1 MFRAIPVSNR
11 ILSKKWDEKNHEI
24 HMKKLNDMKSTIDAK
39 RPASFAHLKRR
50 AKKEQMLEDRYTEIE
65 RENRILLEKMS
76 QIMQNKNIKARITK
90 PIQKKSLNNESRKR
104 QLIQI
109 TMENQ
114 ALLKRLQDKQSSYN
128 VVRWEEDRKM
138 TEKRLKNMCEFPY
151 RLGVTQE
158 GRRNPSV
165 DLKMTGRIATSASGR
180 QTSSLK
186 KAVPR
191 KLEPLVRDTSRPVVF
206 KRGMNLG
213 DKYFLVEISLGH
225 RVVFIDAHDVEN
237 PETFTLK
244 MPIEEAVEIM
254 GGEDKYEILA
264 SSLALED
271 GGIVLMD
278 QRLPG
283 SYEPKQVK
291 TPSRKGLEENPGH
304 SYHQS
309 EPDIMHQV
317 VSETESIPD
326 QKYGNRSYDNIQQED
341 EPHVINFESGDEE
354 LQGEQDMHPYAKT
367 DSFRGDY
374 QNASRMSKSLEVQQE
389 IDRRNSESERSNQEN
404 SDREDSGDPEVSVKK
419 ESSYEEQETEKDS
432 SKRSLAD
439 MKANQREFS
448 KEIENISEDS
458 REGLSR
464 TPSKSMKNQSS
475 DSKLSE
481 QDESLH
487 DLKSSNI
494 SRNSGTIEPSMSKT
508 SVKSKASVSSKAS
521 VASKPSV
528 AKAVDLSLSKA
539 SVSQSGLD
547 HSISKASSIRSKRSS
562 HSEQYEEDK
571 IDSIPQTP
579 SQQSI
584 QSHHDKSYADEK
596 NTSKQSLIS
605 EKMSHKP
612 SAQSFNSLAK
622 QDSKL
627 HSSRGEISQYSD
639 YKAEDISHISESHA
653 SVSSKNS
660 SHINLQRDLEL
671 NSSQVSNRSLKLN
684 ASSKDASVEDLNAS
698 KRSSATKIAVG
709 SRRDSRT
716 SQASKKSSLQDL
728 SDKDYSQDVLDKS
741 VSHSK
746 PSLNNSKSRASS
758 SEREVSDHEAQEISK
773 QSIQYQAEH
782 EQDPTSEKES
792 ESESQANI
800 SKASYNKFSIEEPS
814 DISASHYSDQSDH
827 EEATEAKLSEK
838 KSIERLKT
846 MIDEDKPAE
855 VETPSS
861 AHSESPVKK
870 PKRKT
875 GLNVVAEANE
885 DANESLG
892 DMERAS
898 EFQNLTGI
906 KVSNIG
912 QLDEAI
918 EESESDQGESSV
930 NTSFLTE
937 STEKSSEFPKTQGR
951 TRLKQFDTIM
961 SSKKPSVRML
971 TESDHEEEKLE
982 ESND

>member
-128 VVRWEEDRKM
+128 VVRWEEDRKT

-186 KAVPR
+186 KAIPR

-278 QRLPG
+278 QRQPA
-283 SYEPKQVK
+283 SYEPKQAK
-291 TPSRKGLEENPGH
+291 TPSRKGLDEKSGH

-309 EPDIMHQV
+309 EPDIMHQAG
-317 VSETESIPD
+317 SETESIPD
-326 QKYGNRSYDNIQQED
+326 QKYSNRSYDNIQQGD
-341 EPHVINFESGDEE
+341 EPHVINFESGEE
-354 LQGEQDMHPYAKT
+354 GEGAQDIHPYAKT
-367 DSFRGDY
+367 DSFRGNDE
-374 QNASRMSKSLEVQQE
+374 NSSRRMSKSLDIHQ
-389 IDRRNSESERSNQEN
+389 DSLKRNSESEE
-404 SDREDSGDPEVSVKK
+404 SGDPEVSGRNEHEEER
-419 ESSYEEQETEKDS
+419 ESSNEGQGSENEKGSYKHS
-432 SKRSLAD
+432 SSNIKV
-439 MKANQREFS
+439 KQREFS

-458 REGLSR
+458 QEGLSR
-464 TPSKSMKNQSS
+464 SPSKAMKSQSS
-475 DSKLSE
+475 GSKLSE
-481 QDESLH
+481 HDESHH
-487 DLKSSNI
+487 DRRSSD
-494 SRNSGTIEPSMSKT
+494 MSKT
-508 SVKSKASVSSKAS
+508 SDAKDHSMSKASIKSKASVSSKAS
-521 VASKPSV
+521 VKSK
-528 AKAVDLSLSKA
+528 AIDLSISKA

-547 HSISKASSIRSKRSS
+547 HSISKASSVKSKRSS
-562 HSEQYEEDK
+562 HSEHYQE
-571 IDSIPQTP
+571 DSIHQTP

-584 QSHHDKSYADEK
+584 QSHHDKSDAEDK
-596 NTSKQSLIS
+596 NTSNKSLIS
-605 EKMSHKP
+605 DKMSHK
-612 SAQSFNSLAK
+612 SSTHSRDSLAK
-622 QDSKL
+622 QDSK
-627 HSSRGEISQYSD
+627 HHYSRGDISQSLD
-639 YKAEDISHISESHA
+639 YKPEDISHISESSA

-660 SHINLQRDLEL
+660 SHINLQKDLEL
-671 NSSQVSNRSLKLN
+671 NSSSVSKRSIKLKS
-684 ASSKDASVEDLNAS
+684 SSKDSSIEDLNAS
-698 KRSSATKIAVG
+698 KRSSAAKIASG
-709 SRRDSRT
+709 SRRASNT
-716 SQASKKSSLQDL
+716 SKASKISSLQDL
-728 SDKDYSQDVLDKS
+728 SHKDSSQEVLEK
-741 VSHSK
+741 
-746 PSLNNSKSRASS
+746 SKSRSKASLNKSKSSANS
-758 SEREVSDHEAQEISK
+758 SEREISDHEAQEISK
-773 QSIQYQAEH
+773 HSIHYQADH
-782 EQDPTSEKES
+782 EQDSGSDKES
-792 ESESQANI
+792 ESESEIHANI
-800 SKASYNKFSIEEPS
+800 SKASYNKLASEEPS
-814 DISASHYSDQSDH
+814 DISASHHSDSSETH
-827 EEATEAKLSEK
+827 EEPTEAKLSNN
-838 KSIERLKT
+838 KSIERFKT
-846 MIDEDKPAE
+846 ITDEDKPAE
-855 VETPSS
+855 VETPSNT
-861 AHSESPVKK
+861 HSESPVKK
-870 PKRKT
+870 SKRKT

-892 DMERAS
+892 DIEKAS

-906 KVSNIG
+906 RVSNIG
-912 QLDEAI
+912 KLDETI
-918 EESESDQGESSV
+918 EEPDSDQGESSV

-937 STEKSSEFPKTQGR
+937 STEKSSDFPKTQGR

-971 TESDHEEEKLE
+971 TESDHEEEKQGE
-982 ESND
+982 ISD